1 MAGITREQW
10 RDTNRKSRKVAQ
22 AVDMSNVSQLVKDV
36 SVTAGGLNQALQ
48 QSTLN
53 LDGVRK
59 LTAKQN
65 EIKSQLQRAQ
75 AMREEYSGNKNA
87 VKAIDTTI
95 EYLNNAKNYLESNSK
110 GGSLLSNDLI
120 EASMPS
126 PVSVVDK
133 KTPVRGEGYL
143 KNIDI
148 ANAKLGMD
156 QLANDAY
163 FNEEM
168 IKKYG
173 NMSFE
178 ELGHSKKDVKGDRE
192 KQWIESRQTDILSD
206 EDEKRYRDYSE
217 KKKKAIEARDELGV
231 GSSLVEPDEVDDR
244 LPPGWG
250 IVNEKRKV
258 KNEKIKKYDE
268 EINKYDEYLND
279 YYNAVAR
286 KIINGESSLYEEN
299 GPDYDYAT
307 GAAVSRLRSDYR
319 KAVKQSKGFETGWED
334 GDIRNAIENIKE
346 TYKVNDEIAEK
357 IVYDVTRE
365 EAAKMEQEASG
376 GSNEN
381 VDSVGEGV
389 AVSLRSIP
397 TSLIGS
403 VPEMVNTA
411 YQGARNLGRDYK
423 QPINRANMFMGG
435 TGAQNMRNAV
445 SNSMDS
451 GVAKFFYQTGM
462 SIADM
467 VAASMA
473 GGAAFEGIGATSEA
487 LMSKGT
493 EAFVLGQF
501 SASAFDNTFGEMR
514 AAGATD
520 DEALM
525 LAGVSSVA
533 EAFFEKVSL
542 DRLVKAKNI
551 GSISGVIKETLIQSG
566 IEGSE
571 EVFTDV
577 ANALAEQVILQDRS
591 QYSKMYKELVDAGM
605 STTEAEKETALAF
618 AKQTALS
625 FAGGAVAGGA
635 MGGAVSSVS
644 LAVNPQARNQEK
656 IGKNIL
662 KNNNFSEI
670 EKFVK
675 DNYAEDSETA
685 KQLEKLNK
693 KSNMEV
699 GSFVANLA
707 VEELHRADTASEA
720 NLTYA
725 TMERLQ
731 AMGVDAPTASIL
743 AQNIVLN
750 NKTGEQVTETEEN
763 KEIEEISAQYKD
775 IVSQVKTELDNNAKW
790 VQQINTSEADRHNE
804 NASFLMKLSEK
815 GNTTTRQQFD
825 EEIKQKNISESEYQE
840 QPQANDIRIE
850 NGVSLPTAEGES
862 VSFAGIKKD
871 GTVEFN
877 TSEGVKTAEDVVI
890 NTDTNEGRL
899 LTTGLNG
906 YGMGANGINQMIS
919 SFDGQMG
926 TESYA
931 NAFNQFYAIGKTGT
945 MTFNR
950 LMDISEGSKELA
962 GRIGYETAAL
972 AMKAGEM
979 DAQAEIKQKEPAKV
993 SERKKGKGKYKNK
1006 DKVEFQIKGM
1016 DKLLNQFAKK
1026 TGLDVQVQ
1034 KEIRDRNGK
1043 VILGANGNID
1053 ISKSLVTLSGT
1064 AQDELGVVFH
1074 EMFGEFMEEY
1084 APKEYKDVESAIVE
1098 WWIQYQGF
1106 NSLNALVQNYQERYR
1121 NVEGTKSYREALQE
1135 VTNDAFGGVFGTEEG
1150 INNLLNWL
1158 VEEKGEKQT
1167 RSIGQKIADFFKAI
1181 AESIKSYLRTADLQ
1195 TATRTALQM
1204 DAKTADQISKM
1215 IIKGMDEAIQNYQ
1228 NAEMKGEGKGSDVRN
1243 SLYENYK
1250 QEIDDW
1256 FNNTTAEER
1265 KKQGGFF
1272 KVGRTSEALKSI
1284 NVPDKNIYFG
1294 KSKIQKI
1301 LEKHPE
1307 MNIDIIKQVP
1317 ELLENPIIVM
1327 DSVTVKGSLLVLG
1340 EVYAADGRPILASM
1354 LIDQNDYTIDID
1366 GYNVITNS
1374 YAKDNAIKKYQ
1385 RIMDTTVVR
1394 YVEPDKKRT
1403 DTWFSSLGLQLP
1415 SGVTTYGSI
1424 NKLPQSKVN
1433 SNAITKKFSL
1443 AEPVVKEAED
1453 GSVGRMVKL
1462 NGIPKIS
1469 DKQWEKLF
1477 YLIDTNVLGVTYYKN
1492 PDGLKQYVKDELDI
1506 HRSITLGLEDD
1517 SESGMKEALDI
1528 INNNE
1533 KADGFNSLANEQ
1545 DHIDRAVEEF
1555 GTLNGQNKN
1564 WARAGYITSDGQVLD
1579 FGMPGTNYSQRTAD
1593 HRDIDVV
1600 YEEEDFDSGTDA
1612 LIQFMSEGN
1621 IRVMPESAGVDIF
1634 SGTEPTTEQFNLIR
1648 DYVEQYAEDYGEF
1661 NLDFSDE
1668 NGDYVDSKSYENNI
1682 NADEIINDIKRF
1694 YRTGSIGGSQYNQFR
1709 YSLSE
1714 IVGEQ
1719 GNYGI
1724 GVLLDTNEIRG
1735 VPPRKWN
1742 NLVKKKIRKMSGC
1755 VLSVFNED
1763 GVEKKVRLA
1772 EKNDR
1777 VSKGESNS
1785 HPVLGKLTNT
1795 RRTDNIRN
1803 LAILHIDELA
1813 MSSQKNGETNE
1824 NSHQWL
1830 DSKGWEFRKTYLQDY
1845 KGNIYEANLNIAHGE
1860 KGYILY
1866 DINNI
1871 NEVDHAHGLS
1881 VSGNVQKDKTTG
1893 RRSARKSTSK
1903 KMVSKKKNNVKH
1915 SLSDFS
1921 QENKALLKELSQYT
1935 DYEDLMAAVEDQ
1947 FTETRRKR
1955 ISSNDIGVLAKKLKE
1970 ETNSKYNI
1978 RLLRQELSH
1987 VLNGTAK
1994 SSADISET
2002 TTALKALVKDVLG
2015 ESRDESPMQQFIKE
2029 VKGELR
2035 KTKISLTDEQKA
2047 EVEYRTGESFEKFRR
2062 ANLGRFIISAEGAPI
2077 DSVYGELSKKYPDV
2091 FSEDV
2096 ISNKDM
2102 LFEIVDSIEA
2112 LEEGNDTGF
2121 NTDEAAE
2128 FYTLELLNEYNNI
2141 PEIKTFADKQNE
2153 KLQAVREEGNKRLEA
2168 MKAQM
2173 DRQVE
2178 RYRAKA
2184 LRQEA
2189 DYRSQY
2195 SKARERFRRYTDEE
2209 LREQRSRFEA
2219 QKQRAKERRETTAT
2233 RNRIKKNVQ
2242 KINNQLIKPN
2252 TKKYIPDGYK
2262 KALITFLRSIDTGQK
2277 FTKARYEKII
2287 KNINAELARTSDPD
2301 KVAELQRKAAT
2312 YERYRESFQKGLEQ
2326 LNAAYGKMMEES
2338 SDGIADFS
2346 DVLKERMQEL
2356 VSDIGG
2362 TSIMDLTKE
2371 QLKDLDTVISMIQK
2385 EIAEYNHTVDWS
2397 YIDKYG
2403 NVAKISDMIRQGS
2416 REVKNSRIVDS
2427 LMNKKYLAK
2436 WMNWIL
2442 APERL
2447 FNRIGGYQKDN
2458 VMHAL
2463 GKMISEAQIDELRY
2477 KQKASAIMDTV
2488 MKGKENQKA
2497 IKEYQKY
2504 DTKHLIDVGLKD
2516 ADGNAVKIPKGMM
2529 IALYMHLTHE
2539 ENTRHIQ
2546 MGGLTIPDFKE
2557 YYKGNMSDAYG
2568 RGQEVVSGIAGELSA
2583 LNKLLSEAEENE
2595 EYDTI
2600 EELNEEKEEVYQLAE
2615 DKLAYI
2621 RKNIEKHLT
2630 DYDRNFIS
2638 CLREYFDNF
2647 SKSELNKVTQKRFGV
2662 DLASVEGYF
2671 PIHTDTAYLGEVFT
2685 GKTGEEV
2692 NLENAGFM
2700 KTRVKAGTP
2709 IFMEDVIKVYNDQMN
2724 KTAKYVAYLIPQHNL
2739 NKILKTS
2746 LDGFD
2751 TNLTKAIQQNYTGGM
2766 DYIDDFKKDLFGGRH
2781 QSNSKV
2787 WAFLRGGAARST
2799 LTLSISVSIKQAA
2812 SYPTAAAVL
2821 GWKPVA
2827 KALAKGGKNG
2837 HPLSRA
2843 DVELINKYTPLY
2855 WYRTLGNGSQEIVDM
2870 KASPDPATKVFNAID
2885 EKTKGYL
2892 FSWIQNIDLA
2902 TVGRLWSASEY
2913 YVNDNFK
2920 SLKKGS
2926 DEYYRKVAEIYNE
2939 VIFKTQPNYT
2949 TAQRSAIQ
2957 RNPNEFT
2964 RSMFMFMTQPL
2975 QNAGIMVDAISEF
2988 KTYQQDFKNKRNNV
3002 TFEELQEKK
3011 TNLRR
3016 AITSQLVSSAV
3027 FAAMT
3032 HLAYFLMHKPTGL
3045 EDDEGEITTKSV
3057 GTALFGDMTSNLLAG
3072 FVGVSEL
3079 WDLIYT
3085 TLSGK
3090 TYYAPTAFGSE
3101 IISDILKN
3109 TQKMGTLAIAI
3120 ANGEDKSEQL
3130 EKTFEQIVTDSV
3142 NAVGL
3147 PLKNEEKIR
3156 NAVLGWYY
3164 DAKDGNGI
3172 YSNVDYDV
3180 STKKI
3185 VAKYVR
3191 SGDVSIVEDMIET
3204 EKNEI
3209 KGKYPAYSEERI
3221 DKDARTKV
3229 RSKLTAVMKDAYLS
3243 ADQDGKNDIL
3253 NKMKKTGVYTKT
3265 RVKDKKKI
3273 VYEAS
3278 KEIAAGWEKEELKK
3292 EYLATSSKV
3301 EQKKLRDKLWK
3312 TGYWKKREEMNKTIK
3327 QWTE

>member
-10 RDTNRKSRKVAQ
+10 RDTNRKSRRVAQ

-36 SVTAGGLNQALQ
+36 SATAGGIDQALQ

-65 EIKSQLQRAQ
+65 EIKSQLQKAQ

-95 EYLNNAKNYLESNSK
+95 EYLNNAKNYLENNSK

-126 PVSVVDK
+126 PVSVLDK

-148 ANAKLGMD
+148 ANYKLAMD
-156 QLANDAY
+156 QAANDSL
-163 FNEEM
+163 FNDDM
-168 IKKYG
+168 MKKYG

-178 ELGHSKKDVKGDRE
+178 ELRKSKNDAKSDRE
-192 KQWIESRQTDILSD
+192 KQWVENRQIDVLTDAD
-206 EDEKRYRDYSE
+206 EERYKEIS
-217 KKKKAIEARDELGV
+217 KKKEKALKKQEKIREEEG
-231 GSSLVEPDEVDDR
+231 GG
-244 LPPGWG
+244 LPEEWG
-250 IVNEKRKV
+250 LPENVKRK
-258 KNEKIKKYDE
+258 KELDKEISEYD
-268 EINKYDEYLND
+268 NYLED
-279 YYNAVAR
+279 YYSAVA
-286 KIINGESSLYEEN
+286 KKLVNSESAAYEEN
-299 GPDYDYAT
+299 GPDYEYAP
-307 GAAVSRLRSDYR
+307 GMPVSRLRTDYR
-319 KAVKQSKGFETGWED
+319 KAVKKSTGFDTGWED
-334 GDIRNAIENIKE
+334 TDNKNAINEIKRV
-346 TYKVNDEIAEK
+346 YGVNDEIAEK
-357 IVYDVTRE
+357 IVYDVIKDETM
-365 EAAKMEQEASG
+365 KMEQEASG
-376 GSNEN
+376 TSDGKVEN
-381 VDSVGEGV
+381 AKEGLEASLWSVP
-389 AVSLRSIP
+389 IN
-397 TSLIGS
+397 LIGS
-403 VPEMVNTA
+403 VPETLNAA
-411 YQGARNLGRDYK
+411 YQGYRNIFREYD
-423 QPINRANMFMGG
+423 QPVNRANMFMGG
-435 TGAQNMRNAV
+435 TGAQNMRSSV
-445 SNSMDS
+445 TNSIDS
-451 GVAKFFYQTGM
+451 DVGKFFYQTGM

-467 VAASMA
+467 AAASMA
-473 GGAAFEGIGATSEA
+473 GGSIFEGLGATSGK

-514 AAGATD
+514 ERGASD

-525 LAGVSSVA
+525 LAGISGIA

-542 DRLVKAKNI
+542 DRLVSTKSI
-551 GSISGVIKETLIQSG
+551 GSLAGVIKETLIQSG

-571 EVFTDV
+571 EIFTDA
-577 ANALAEQVILQDRS
+577 ANALAEQTILQDRS
-591 QYSKMYKELVDAGM
+591 QYSKMYNELIESGM
-605 STTEAEKETALAF
+605 SKREALKQTGHTF
-618 AKQTALS
+618 AKQLALS

-635 MGGAVSSVS
+635 MGGAVSGVS
-644 LAVNPQARNQEK
+644 FATDSQARTQEK
-656 IGKNIL
+656 IGKNII
-662 KNNNFSEI
+662 KNNNLSEI

-675 DNYAEDSETA
+675 ENYAEDSETA
-685 KQLEKLNK
+685 KQLKELNK

-731 AMGVDAPTASIL
+731 TMGVDGPTASVL

-750 NKTGEQVTETEEN
+750 NKTGEQVAETEEN
-763 KEIEEISAQYKD
+763 KEIEGISAQYKD
-775 IVSQVKTELDNNAKW
+775 IVSQVRTEIDNNAKW
-790 VQQINTSEADRHNE
+790 VQQINTNEADRHNA

-840 QPQANDIRIE
+840 HPQVNDIRIE
-850 NGVSLPTAEGES
+850 NGVSLPTAEGQS
-862 VSFAGIKKD
+862 VSFAGIKKN

-877 TSEGVKTAEDVVI
+877 TPEGIKTAEDVVI
-890 NTDTNEGRL
+890 DTETNEGRL

-931 NAFNQFYAIGKTGT
+931 NAFNQFYALGKTGT

-979 DAQAEIKQKEPAKV
+979 DAQAEIKQNEPTKV

-1026 TGLDVQVQ
+1026 TGLDVQVK

-1084 APKEYKDVESAIVE
+1084 APEEYKDVESAIVE
-1098 WWIQYQGF
+1098 WWVQSQGF

-1158 VEEKGEKQT
+1158 VEEKGEKRT

-1215 IIKGMDEAIQNYQ
+1215 ILKGMDAAIRNYQ

-1256 FNNTTAEER
+1256 YNNTTAEER
-1265 KKQGGFF
+1265 KKQGGHFR
-1272 KVGRTSEALKSI
+1272 VGRTSEALKSI

-1294 KSKIQKI
+1294 RSKIQKI

-1327 DSVTVKGSLLVLG
+1327 DSVTVEGSLLVLG
-1340 EVYAADGRPILASM
+1340 EVYAADGRPVLASM

-1366 GYNVITNS
+1366 GYNVITSS

-1385 RIMDTTVVR
+1385 RIIDTTVVR
-1394 YVEPDKKRT
+1394 YIEPDKKRT
-1403 DTWFSSLGLQLP
+1403 NTWFSSLGLQLP

-1555 GTLNGQNKN
+1555 GTLNGQYKN
-1564 WARAGYITSDGQVLD
+1564 WGRAGYITSDGQVLD
-1579 FGMPGTNYSQRTAD
+1579 FGMPETNYSQRTAD

-1600 YEEEDFDSGTDA
+1600 YEEENFDSGTDA

-1621 IRVMPESAGVDIF
+1621 IRVIPESAGVDIF

-1648 DYVEQYAEDYGEF
+1648 DYIEQYAEDYGEF

-1709 YSLSE
+1709 YSLKGWNKYGQEVYETSLDVAKMTYSQRASLYETMLVNYYMGKEVELVERNGSIKKARIGSNTRKKNYTTTKKNNSSRTNRILSKVIPEGDLINVLNGAIFDRYGIDKTPNKNNAHRGLNQWKYYQKQVVIDGVEYNVVIDVRNEKSGHMEIYRIKFNPQKNGKSDPE
-1714 IVGEQ
+1714 IVTTTVTAGDPKRAKS
-1719 GNYGI
+1719 
-1724 GVLLDTNEIRG
+1724 LSNEYI
-1735 VPPRKWN
+1735 KA
-1742 NLVKKKIRKMSGC
+1742 KKIR
-1755 VLSVFNED
+1755 SV
-1763 GVEKKVRLA
+1763 
-1772 EKNDR
+1772 
-1777 VSKGESNS
+1777 
-1785 HPVLGKLTNT
+1785 
-1795 RRTDNIRN
+1795 NI
-1803 LAILHIDELA
+1803 
-1813 MSSQKNGETNE
+1813 
-1824 NSHQWL
+1824 
-1830 DSKGWEFRKTYLQDY
+1830 
-1845 KGNIYEANLNIAHGE
+1845 
-1860 KGYILY
+1860 
-1866 DINNI
+1866 
-1871 NEVDHAHGLS
+1871 
-1881 VSGNVQKDKTTG
+1881 
-1893 RRSARKSTSK
+1893 
-1903 KMVSKKKNNVKH
+1903 KH

-1955 ISSNDIGVLAKKLKE
+1955 ISSDDIGVLAKKLKTD
-1970 ETNSKYNI
+1970 TNSKYNI

-1987 VLNGTAK
+1987 ILNGTAK
-1994 SSADISET
+1994 NSADISET
-2002 TTALKALVKDVLG
+2002 TTALKALVKDVLS
-2015 ESRDESPMQQFIKE
+2015 ETKDESPMKQFIKE

-2035 KTKISLTDEQKA
+2035 KTKINLTDEQKA

-2096 ISNKDM
+2096 ISDKDM

-2141 PEIKTFADKQNE
+2141 PEIRSFADKQND

-2168 MKAQM
+2168 MKAEM

-2189 DYRSQY
+2189 EYRFQY

-2209 LREQRSRFEA
+2209 LREQKSRFEA

-2287 KNINAELARTSDPD
+2287 KNIEAEQAKTSDPE
-2301 KVAELQRKAAT
+2301 KIAELNRKLAT
-2312 YERYRESFQKGLEQ
+2312 YERYQESFKKGLEQ

-2338 SDGIADFS
+2338 ADGIVDFS
-2346 DVLKERMQEL
+2346 DVLKERMSDL
-2356 VSDIGG
+2356 VNDIGG
-2362 TSIMDLTKE
+2362 TSIMDLNKE

-2477 KQKASAIMDTV
+2477 KQKASAIMDAV

-2583 LNKLLSEAEENE
+2583 LNKLLGEAEENE

-2600 EELNEEKEEVYQLAE
+2600 EELNAEKEEVYQLAE

-2781 QSNSKV
+2781 QSNSRI

-3045 EDDEGEITTKSV
+3045 EDDEGEITAKSV
-3057 GTALFGDMTSNLLAG
+3057 GTALFGDITSNLLAG

-3101 IISDILKN
+3101 IISDILTN

-3156 NAVLGWYY
+3156 NAVIGWYN

-3172 YSNVDYDV
+3172 YSNVDYDI

-3185 VAKYVR
+3185 VQKYVR
-3191 SGDVSIVEDMIET
+3191 SGDISIVNDLLDT
-3204 EKNEI
+3204 EKADI
-3209 KGKYPAYSEERI
+3209 KAKYPAYSSERI
-3221 DKDARTKV
+3221 DKEAKAKV
-3229 RSKLTAVMKDAYLS
+3229 RGKLTTAMKDAYLS
-3243 ADQDGKNDIL
+3243 AGQHGKKDIL
-3253 NKMKKTGVYTKT
+3253 SKMKKTGVYTKT

-3292 EYLATSSKV
+3292 EYLATSSKD

-3312 TGYWKKREEMNKTIK
+3312 TGYWKKREEMNKAIK